1 MIKTLTPTSLCVCLL
16 LGVNTSF
23 AQNTKPAGTDPRNGQ
38 QQSIPEKESRGRSKI
53 KGRVISEGRPVADA
67 TIMIFPVNVAGNMQT
82 VVASLMRPTTS
93 DADGNFELSSLAPGA
108 YTLSASSPGYVLSE
122 QDSKAFYRPGDL
134 ATLNLIKGGVIT
146 GKVTNSS
153 GEPVVGALIRAT
165 KTREPDESPSRV
177 RGSVGDQ
184 ISGGLALF
192 LGPYKTDDRGIYRIY
207 GLAPGYYQ
215 VGAGGRSG
223 QGLSLGGSSQYDSDA
238 PTYYPSSTI
247 ETAAEISVAAGA
259 EATNIDIRY
268 RENRGH
274 SIGGTVSVSGGPAPQ
289 VTTVLLTRT
298 SGVVEATSIVM
309 AGRDH
314 FGFDSVLD
322 GDYLVTA
329 MANSGNPALAG
340 KGDSINASVSQP
352 RTVTVR
358 GADVTGISLVVEPL
372 AAISGRAVLEPLLD
386 KNQKPACKDIR
397 PVPLEGTVLS
407 ARDEIKD
414 ISVDPMNG
422 QLGVFKDTTPN
433 EKGEFFIVLLRPG
446 VQRLELQ
453 LPAAHLYVKS
463 MVLPQE
469 NPNARPTDVAKAGVR
484 LKSGDKVKGVV
495 ITIAEGSASLTGNV
509 RVEPD
514 KKAPTSKM
522 RVHLVP
528 AEPEASDDV
537 LRYFEGPVSADGL
550 FSLTN
555 LPPGKYWLVGRESD
569 EVKQSEADRKPL
581 AWEPGARTAL
591 RFEGEASKKIIE
603 LAPCQ
608 KVSDYDFDYVPLT
621 KQTKPAVKKT
631 L

>member
-1 MIKTLTPTSLCVCLL
+1 MVKTFTLTSLCVCLL
-16 LGVNTSF
+16 LGVTASF
-23 AQNTKPAGTDPRNGQ
+23 AQNPKTDGADLRNGQ
-38 QQSIPEKESRGRSKI
+38 QQNVAERGSSTRSKI

-67 TIMIFPVNVAGNMQT
+67 TIMIFPVNVAANMQSA
-82 VVASLMRPTTS
+82 VNSLLRPTIS
-93 DADGNFELSSLAPGA
+93 DADGNFEMSSVAAGA

-153 GEPVVGALIRAT
+153 GEPVVGALIRAI

-184 ISGGLALF
+184 ISVGLSLF
-192 LGPYKTDDRGIYRIY
+192 LGPFKTDDRGIYRIY

-215 VGAGGRSG
+215 VAAGGRSG
-223 QGLSLGGSSQYDSDA
+223 QGLSLGGTSQYDGDA

-247 ETAAEISVAAGA
+247 ETAAEVSVAAGV

-274 SIGGTVSVSGGPAPQ
+274 TIGGTISVSGGLAPQ
-289 VTTVLLTRT
+289 VTSVLLTRA
-298 SGVVEATSIVM
+298 SGVVEATTIVL

-329 MANSGNPALAG
+329 MASSGNPALDG
-340 KGDSINASVSQP
+340 KGESNNASVSQP
-352 RTVTVR
+352 RTVSVR
-358 GADVTGISLVVEPL
+358 GGDVTGISLVLEPL
-372 AAISGRAVLEPLLD
+372 AAIAGRTVLEPLRD

-407 ARDEIKD
+407 ARDERKD

-422 QLGVFKDTTPN
+422 PLGGFKDTTPN
-433 EKGEFFIVLLRPG
+433 DKGDFFISLLRPG
-446 VQRLELQ
+446 IQRLELQ

-463 MVLPQE
+463 MLLPPE
-469 NPNARPTDVAKAGVR
+469 NPNARPTDIAKGGVR
-484 LKSGDKVKGVV
+484 LKSGERVKGVV
-495 ITIAEGSASLTGNV
+495 VTIAEGAASLAGNV
-509 RVEPD
+509 VVEPD

-522 RVHLVP
+522 RIYLVP

-537 LRYFEGPVSADGL
+537 LRFFEAPVSVDGL

-555 LPPGKYWLVGRESD
+555 LAPGKYWLVGRESD
-569 EVKQSEADRKPL
+569 QAKQSEADRKPL

-608 KVSDYDFDYVPLT
+608 KVSEYQFDYVPLT
-621 KQTKPAVKKT
+621 KETKPAVKKAS
-631 L
+631 

>member
-1 MIKTLTPTSLCVCLL
+1 MIKTLTPTSLCFCLM
-16 LGVNTSF
+16 LGVNYSF
-23 AQNTKPAGTDPRNGQ
+23 AQSTKPASTDLRNGQ
-38 QQSIPEKESRGRSKI
+38 QQNNPEKESRGRSNI
-53 KGRVISEGRPVADA
+53 KGRVISDGRPVADA
-67 TIMIFPVNVAGNMQT
+67 TIMIFPVNVAGNMST
-82 VVASLMRPTTS
+82 AINSLFRPTTS

-184 ISGGLALF
+184 ISVGLAMF

-215 VGAGGRSG
+215 VAAGGRSG
-223 QGLSLGGSSQYDSDA
+223 QGLSLGGSSQYDNDA

-247 ETAAEISVAAGA
+247 ETAADVSVAAGA

-274 SIGGTVSVSGGPAPQ
+274 SIGGTISVSGGPAPQ
-289 VTTVLLTRT
+289 VTSVLLTRT

-314 FGFDSVLD
+314 FGFDTVLD

-329 MANSGNPALAG
+329 MASSGNQVLAG
-340 KGDSINASVSQP
+340 KGDSINVSVSQP
-352 RTVTVR
+352 RPVTVR
-358 GADVTGISLVVEPL
+358 GADITGISLVVEPL
-372 AAISGRAVLEPLLD
+372 AAISGRTLLEPLRD

-407 ARDEIKD
+407 ARDEKKD
-414 ISVDPMNG
+414 ISVDPMIG
-422 QLGVFKDTTPN
+422 PLGGFKDTTPN
-433 EKGEFFIVLLRPG
+433 DKGEFVIVLLRPG

-453 LPAAHLYVKS
+453 LPAAHLFVKS
-463 MVLPQE
+463 MLLPQE
-469 NPNARPTDVAKAGVR
+469 NPNARPTDVAKAGIR
-484 LKSGDKVKGVV
+484 LKSGDTVKGIVV
-495 ITIAEGSASLTGNV
+495 TIAEGAASLAGNV
-509 RVEPD
+509 VVEPE

-555 LPPGKYWLVGRESD
+555 LTPGKYWLIGRESD
-569 EVKQSEADRKPL
+569 QAKLSDADRKPL

-603 LAPCQ
+603 LSPCQ
-608 KVSDYDFDYVPLT
+608 KVSDYELDYLPLT
-621 KQTKPAVKKT
+621 KETKPAIKKAS
-631 L
+631 

>member
-1 MIKTLTPTSLCVCLL
+1 MINTRTLTSLCVCLL

-23 AQNTKPAGTDPRNGQ
+23 AQNTKPAGADLRNGQ
-38 QQSIPEKESRGRSKI
+38 QQNTPEKESRGRSKI

-67 TIMIFPVNVAGNMQT
+67 TIMIFPVNLAGNMQT
-82 VVASLMRPTTS
+82 AISSVLRPTTS

-108 YTLSASSPGYVLSE
+108 YTLSASSAGYVLSE

-177 RGSVGDQ
+177 RGGIGDQ
-184 ISGGLALF
+184 ISAGLALF

-215 VGAGGRSG
+215 VAAGGRSG

-238 PTYYPSSTI
+238 PTYYPSGTI
-247 ETAAEISVAAGA
+247 ETAAEVPLAAGA

-274 SIGGTVSVSGGPAPQ
+274 SIGGTISVSGGPVPQ
-289 VTTVLLTRT
+289 VISVLLTRT
-298 SGVVEATSIVM
+298 NGIVEDTSIVT

-322 GDYLVTA
+322 GNYLVTA
-329 MANSGNPALAG
+329 MASTGNPALAG

-358 GADVTGISLVVEPL
+358 GADVTGVSLVVEPL
-372 AAISGRAVLEPLLD
+372 ATISGRAVLEPLRD
-386 KNQKPACKDIR
+386 KNQNPACKDIR

-407 ARDEIKD
+407 ARDERKD

-422 QLGVFKDTTPN
+422 QLGWFKDTTPN
-433 EKGEFFIVLLRPG
+433 DKGDFFIALLRPG

-453 LPAAHLYVKS
+453 LPVGHLYFKS
-463 MVLPQE
+463 MLLPQE
-469 NPNARPTDVAKAGVR
+469 SPNARPADVAKGGIR

-495 ITIAEGSASLTGNV
+495 VTIAEGAASLAGNV
-509 RVEPD
+509 VVEPD
-514 KKAPTSKM
+514 KKAPTSSM
-522 RVHLVP
+522 RVHLIP
-528 AEPEASDDV
+528 AEPDTADDV

-555 LPPGKYWLVGRESD
+555 LAPGKYWLVGRESD
-569 EVKQSEADRKPL
+569 QVKQSEADRKPL

-608 KVSDYDFDYVPLT
+608 KLSDYQLDYVPLT
-621 KQTKPAVKKT
+621 KQTKPSVKKT
-631 L
+631 S